1 METLQETSQI
11 PLYRL
16 LLVTKQF
23 VFVNISIFSLQ
34 PIFSEQAGM
43 LNAWNCYTQWPIAH
57 TSHLYCRY
65 PGETS
70 IENEITRE
78 TQKVECQEIETQPFN
93 TEKKNQLARLD
104 INIKYVSTYSILTCL
119 QHYAHTL

>member
-43 LNAWNCYTQWPIAH
+43 LNA
-57 TSHLYCRY
+57 
-65 PGETS
+65 
-70 IENEITRE
+70 
-78 TQKVECQEIETQPFN
+78 
-93 TEKKNQLARLD
+93 
-104 INIKYVSTYSILTCL
+104 
-119 QHYAHTL
+119 